1 MPVSPIRDGFHA
13 LTPYLFAEGA
23 DRLIDFLAAAFG
35 AETTTLERRPGGEV
49 LHAELRI
56 GDSMLML
63 GEAGDPFGP
72 MAASIYLYVEDCD
85 AVSHQ
90 AIAVGGQSVFEI
102 TDLPSG
108 ERYGGVRDAWG
119 NLWWIA
125 THVEDLSPEEQEER
139 WKEFGKD

>member
-1 MPVSPIRDGFHA
+1 MAVNPIRDGFHA

-23 DRLIDFLAAAFG
+23 DRLIEFLGTAFE
-35 AETTTLERRPGGEV
+35 AETASLERRPDGV
-49 LHAELRI
+49 VMHAELRI
-56 GDSMLML
+56 GDSMLMV
-63 GEAGDPFGP
+63 GEASEAFGP

-85 AVSHQ
+85 AVYQ
-90 AIAVGGQSVFEI
+90 RALAAGGQSVFEI
-102 TDLPSG
+102 ADLPSG

-125 THVEDLSPEEQEER
+125 THVEDLSPEEQEKR